1 MIKPPSIPEFER
13 SLAEIDRMIEQLD
26 AAAKERGDDEA
37 ARKAQDLRMRRN
49 ELLKSRFD
57 QLSPW
62 NEVELARH
70 PKRPYSLDYVRI
82 LFDDFCELHGDR
94 LAGDDQ
100 AIIGGPARFRGRPV
114 MLILQQ
120 KGRDVKER
128 SLRNFGYATPGGYRK
143 ALRLMKLAE
152 KVGLPVLTLVD
163 TPGADP
169 KISSEETGIS
179 DAIARNLMEMS
190 RLRTVILSAV
200 IGEGGSGGAIGMAV
214 ADTVLILEHAIY
226 SVIAPE
232 GCAAI
237 MAIFGRDPNRKA
249 EAAEALKLTA
259 GDALRL
265 GVVDDIVAEP
275 LGGAHE
281 NVEAAAQA
289 LGASLECNL
298 SRLCDIDTEAL
309 VARRYAKF
317 RQMGQYEVVGA
328 EG

>member
-1 MIKPPSIPEFER
+1 
-13 SLAEIDRMIEQLD
+13 MIEALD
-26 AAAKERGDDEA
+26 ASAKERGNEEA
-37 ARKAQDLRMRRN
+37 AQKAQDLRMRRN
-49 ELLKSRFD
+49 ELLKSRFE

-82 LFDDFCELHGDR
+82 LFEDFTQLHGNR
-94 LAGDDQ
+94 LSGDDQ
-100 AIIGGPARFRGRPV
+100 AIVGGPARFRGRPV
-114 MLILQQ
+114 MLVLQQ

-128 SLRNFGYATPGGYRK
+128 SARNFGYATPSGYRK
-143 ALRLMKLAE
+143 ALRLMQLAQ
-152 KVGLPVLTLVD
+152 KVGLPIIALVD

-169 KISSEETGIS
+169 KISSEESGIS

-200 IGEGGSGGAIGMAV
+200 VGEGGSGGALGLAL

-259 GDALRL
+259 GNALRL
-265 GVVDDIVAEP
+265 GVVDEIVSEP

-281 NVEAAAQA
+281 NVEAAAAA
-289 LGASLECNL
+289 LGASLECHL
-298 SRLCDIDTEAL
+298 SRLCKIDTQTL
-309 VARRYAKF
+309 VERRYTKF
-317 RQMGQYEVVGA
+317 REMGQFEMV